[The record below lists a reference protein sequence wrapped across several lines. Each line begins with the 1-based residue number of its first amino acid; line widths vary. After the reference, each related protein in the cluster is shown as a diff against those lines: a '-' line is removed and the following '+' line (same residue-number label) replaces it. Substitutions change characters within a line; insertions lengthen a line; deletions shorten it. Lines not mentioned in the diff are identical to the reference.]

1 MKYLQEATQIA
12 LRLELQDIGEKLQ
25 SLEKQLSM
33 IEDLIHFNELRF
45 EQGKIEYDALLR
57 TKIELLS
64 LQTSINNI
72 KHQQAQLLLKLSER
86 Q

>member
-45 EQGKIEYDALLR
+45 EQGKIEFDALLR

-64 LQTSINNI
+64 LQTNINNI

-86 Q
+86 K